1 MDVSL
6 SQLWELLMDREAWHA
21 TIHGVTNSWTRLKRL
36 GGGSIYRSLVS
47 LGRYIPKYFILLV
60 AMVNGIV
67 FNFSFYFLII
77 SV

>member
-1 MDVSL
+1 MTGL
-6 SQLWELLMDREAWHA
+6 NWTEL
-21 TIHGVTNSWTRLKRL
+21 
-36 GGGSIYRSLVS
+36 IYRSLVS
-47 LGRYIPKYFILLV
+47 LDRYIPKYFILLV